1 MIWVPEKKKKQRQ
14 KKMGDEQGVFLK
26 EDCYQISRL
35 SDAPEIREYMWNLV
49 TELTDLELAGR
60 GTAVRPRR

>member
-1 MIWVPEKKKKQRQ
+1 
-14 KKMGDEQGVFLK
+14 MGDEQGVFLK